1 MIIDDCYLLL
11 LLDTC
16 WETPDVLRPNTDR
29 DPTMMVM
36 LVLSKIMLIL
46 PHESGQ
52 GRSALQPCPDGRLVW
67 SFVHRVAAQAGTL
80 ARPGAQRIAALAG
93 RPVRPGVQ
101 RATALPGR
109 LVRPGA
115 QGATAGL
122 KMVKG
127 MIVRRPDPF
136 FRHVSRDVF
145 PRYVLVFNPLL
156 EKWVA
161 AWAPPQDGFPILPVA
176 RKQKGGKREIP
187 EKSRFVFHMFSDDRM
202 NIFYVWMGLR
212 DEC

>member
-122 KMVKG
+122 KIIWSVEPREAFLLG
-127 MIVRRPDPF
+127 ERR
-136 FRHVSRDVF
+136 R
-145 PRYVLVFNPLL
+145 
-156 EKWVA
+156 A
-161 AWAPPQDGFPILPVA
+161 VA
-176 RKQKGGKREIP
+176 RSLQQLDGSSAG
-187 EKSRFVFHMFSDDRM
+187 S
-202 NIFYVWMGLR
+202 
-212 DEC
+212 